1 MRKNCGIVLFT
12 IACFPIASRCY
23 YYVNNDNKRAC
34 NVGVGFNKTRFPLQF
49 VPRRKVNQLTE
60 FCPKGGWE
68 KVSFEIPLAILMRFS
83 GGVGHSGSEMLD
95 ANSRGQLY
103 TFIVGAIRYNN
114 GISAIIRASYSLLG
128 IFQRYRRAIVNAHT
142 IYTIGDSVHNEGTNE
157 RTHKREHVDIRGESP
172 RNLLR
177 NNIHYQ
183 SRTFN

>member
-1 MRKNCGIVLFT
+1 M
-12 IACFPIASRCY
+12 
-23 YYVNNDNKRAC
+23 
-34 NVGVGFNKTRFPLQF
+34 GVGFNKTRFPLQF

-68 KVSFEIPLAILMRFS
+68 EVSFEIPLAILMRFS

-142 IYTIGDSVHNEGTNE
+142 IYTIGDSVHNEGMNE